1 MGSWGGRGSL
11 GGRGS
16 WGSLGGRGGWVCYG
30 NRVGW
35 VDGVMEVDVMVEVV
49 MVGSLW
55 IS

>member
-1 MGSWGGRGSL
+1 M
-11 GGRGS
+11 
-16 WGSLGGRGGWVCYG
+16 GGRGGWVCHG

-55 IS
+55 ISLLTGGQN